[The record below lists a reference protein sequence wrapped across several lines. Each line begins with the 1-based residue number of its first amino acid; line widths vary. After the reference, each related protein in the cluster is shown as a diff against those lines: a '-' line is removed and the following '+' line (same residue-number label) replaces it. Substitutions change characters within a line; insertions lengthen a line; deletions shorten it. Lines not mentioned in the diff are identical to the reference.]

1 MPGNP
6 WTSVAERAFLVNQI
20 SEFRNAQQKRS
31 LARYWTELFLEFF
44 SRFPMEAKL
53 GLRPLVFNAPPLL
66 PEETKLLGQATDKMK
81 EVSRYRNL
89 RRNRWPTFF
98 FSSV

>member
-6 WTSVAERAFLVNQI
+6 WTSVAEREFLVKEI
-20 SEFRNAQQKRS
+20 SEFRNAQQRRTLS
-31 LARYWTELFLEFF
+31 QYWTDLFLAFF

-53 GLRPLVFNAPPLL
+53 GLRPLVPNTPPLL
-66 PEETKLLGQATDKMK
+66 PEETKLLGEATDKTK

-89 RRNRWPTFF
+89 CRNR
-98 FSSV
+98 